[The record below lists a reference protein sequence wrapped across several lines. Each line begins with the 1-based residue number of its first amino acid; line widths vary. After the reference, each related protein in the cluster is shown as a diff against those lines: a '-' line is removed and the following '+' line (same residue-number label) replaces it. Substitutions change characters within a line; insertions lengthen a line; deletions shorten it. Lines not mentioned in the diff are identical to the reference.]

1 MNQKKMRK
9 RLTQQEIIELLN
21 APSDLHPAVKIE
33 MILELKEMLDEL
45 WLEDEHNIH
54 GNGD

>member
-1 MNQKKMRK
+1 MRK